1 MIESGK
7 KQTESKLQKER
18 GSMAGLKSI
27 LREEKKRLEELME
40 KSICQMKNLPEGT
53 LRVSVDKGYP
63 RYYRCQEGDKVGN
76 YIRKQDKEIAQKLA
90 QKEYNSKVLQL
101 IQKRLKQIENIIK
114 DYEDD
119 EVEKCFY
126 GEHAAKQKLIVPV
139 EQTWQDKL
147 KDWQE
152 KGYVGKGFQDNTM
165 EIYTQRGERVRS
177 KSEKILADYFYYHGI
192 PYKYEC
198 PLLLRGYGVIYPD
211 FTFLSPKSRQEM
223 YWEHNGMMDDAVY
236 AQKAVKKIELY
247 EKNGILPGE
256 RLILTFETGQT
267 TLNNEII
274 EAMAKRYLI

>member
-119 EVEKCFY
+119 EIEKCFY

-139 EQTWQDKL
+139 EQTWQDKM

-247 EKNGILPGE
+247 EKNGIFPGE

>member
-1 MIESGK
+1 M
-7 KQTESKLQKER
+7 QKER

-27 LREEKKRLEELME
+27 LREEKKRLEDLME

-63 RYYRCQEGDKVGN
+63 RYYRCLEGDKVGN
-76 YIRKQDKEIAQKLA
+76 YIRKQDKETAQKLA

-126 GEHAAKQKLIVPV
+126 GEHAAKQKLIVPI

-152 KGYVGKGFQDNTM
+152 KEYVGKGFQDNTI
-165 EIYTQRGERVRS
+165 EIYTQKGERVRS

-192 PYKYEC
+192 PYKYEY
-198 PLLLRGYGVIYPD
+198 PLLLKGYGVIYPD

-223 YWEHNGMMDDAVY
+223 YWEHNGMMDDVVY
-236 AQKAVKKIELY
+236 TQKAVKKIELY
-247 EKNGILPGE
+247 EKNGIFPGE

>member
-1 MIESGK
+1 M
-7 KQTESKLQKER
+7 QKER

-27 LREEKKRLEELME
+27 LKEEKKRLEDLME

-126 GEHAAKQKLIVPV
+126 GEHAAKQKLIVPI

-152 KGYVGKGFQDNTM
+152 KEYVGKGFQDNTI
-165 EIYTQRGERVRS
+165 EIYTQKGERVRS

-192 PYKYEC
+192 PYKYEY
-198 PLLLRGYGVIYPD
+198 LLLLKGYGVIYPD

-223 YWEHNGMMDDAVY
+223 YWEHNGMMDDVVY

-247 EKNGILPGE
+247 EKNGIFPGE

>member
-1 MIESGK
+1 
-7 KQTESKLQKER
+7 
-18 GSMAGLKSI
+18 
-27 LREEKKRLEELME
+27 
-40 KSICQMKNLPEGT
+40 MKNLPEGT

-63 RYYRCQEGDKVGN
+63 RYYRCLEGDKVGN
-76 YIRKQDKEIAQKLA
+76 YIRKQDKETARKLA

-126 GEHAAKQKLIVPV
+126 GEHAAKQKLIVPI

-152 KGYVGKGFQDNTM
+152 KEYVGKGFQDNTI
-165 EIYTQRGERVRS
+165 EIYTQKGERVRS

-192 PYKYEC
+192 SYKYEY
-198 PLLLRGYGVIYPD
+198 PLLLKGYGVIYPD

-223 YWEHNGMMDDAVY
+223 YWEHNGMMDDVVY

-247 EKNGILPGE
+247 EKNGIFPGE

>member
-1 MIESGK
+1 M
-7 KQTESKLQKER
+7 QKER

-27 LREEKKRLEELME
+27 LREEKKRLEDLME

-63 RYYRCQEGDKVGN
+63 RYYRCLEGDKVGN
-76 YIRKQDKEIAQKLA
+76 YIRKQDKETARKLA

-126 GEHAAKQKLIVPV
+126 GEHAAKQKLIVPI

-152 KGYVGKGFQDNTM
+152 KEYVGKGFQDNTI
-165 EIYTQRGERVRS
+165 EIYTQKGERVRS

-192 PYKYEC
+192 SYKYEY
-198 PLLLRGYGVIYPD
+198 PLLLKGYGVIYPD

-223 YWEHNGMMDDAVY
+223 YWEHNGMMDDVVY

-247 EKNGILPGE
+247 EKNGIFPGE